1 MNATLALLLLR
12 RRSRPGAWALAAYL
26 LSIAEWSIGYCLQL
40 RSGSLEERL
49 FWSKVQYL
57 GTAGVPLFGLIFLL
71 QHVGLGKWLRP
82 YRVFLLAIVPVVTQ
96 AAVWT
101 NEFHGLIW
109 PKVWLDNSG
118 GFPMMGRTHGPGFWI
133 FYLYCYGLI
142 LVSIILLAG
151 ILVRSQRLY
160 RGQAAVLLG
169 GCLAPIAGNVLY
181 TFDINPL
188 RHLDLTVFG
197 FSITG
202 LSMLWGLRRYG
213 LPDTM
218 PLARRI
224 IFESMPDAVVVLD
237 GEGTILDMNP
247 EATAIF
253 GLREARL
260 IGRQAVDVFAS
271 HKEFAELCGTQRGGS
286 QEVSIFRGGIAR
298 RYEVKLTPVDELW
311 EGAGFVL
318 VLRDITARKVA
329 EEQLR
334 EAHAEMERRVED
346 RTADL
351 KVTIEELRE
360 AQVQL
365 TLAAFYDSLTA
376 LPNRRMF
383 LDTLSRRIEEWRSNP
398 AVPFAVLYLDID
410 RFKIYN
416 DGYGHDLGDQLL
428 IEFSRRLRAC
438 FRPVDTVARI
448 GGDEFTVLLAEIEGA
463 QDVECIVEQCLKEL
477 AHPIEALGQQ
487 GHLSVSVGGAI
498 SDDFYASAQE
508 VVRKADLAMYAAK
521 MRESRFVLFDAGMQ
535 VRASSRL
542 ELDQDI
548 RQAAD
553 RGEFRIQFQPIVSL
567 RSGAVAGFEALM
579 RWQHPRLGLLP
590 PSNFLGAAE
599 DAGVLVDVEEW
610 VLAEVCRQ
618 HAAWRKEAPA
628 LDPFPFISINLSA
641 AHFRQPQRL
650 WRKLD
655 SLLASFEVDPA
666 YLRVEIL
673 ESILIAN
680 TRAGG
685 GLLEGL
691 YARGLQIDL
700 DDFGTGYS
708 SLSYLA
714 RFPVRSLK
722 IDRSFI
728 QAMGS
733 DARALLIVRTIV
745 ALAGSLSIDVV
756 AEGVESDAQYEQLHS
771 LGCGYAQ
778 GYYFSAPV
786 DADEALR
793 LLPRRK
799 RSMRRLAMGGL

>member
-1 MNATLALLLLR
+1 
-12 RRSRPGAWALAAYL
+12 
-26 LSIAEWSIGYCLQL
+26 
-40 RSGSLEERL
+40 
-49 FWSKVQYL
+49 
-57 GTAGVPLFGLIFLL
+57 
-71 QHVGLGKWLRP
+71 
-82 YRVFLLAIVPVVTQ
+82 
-96 AAVWT
+96 
-101 NEFHGLIW
+101 
-109 PKVWLDNSG
+109 
-118 GFPMMGRTHGPGFWI
+118 
-133 FYLYCYGLI
+133 
-142 LVSIILLAG
+142 
-151 ILVRSQRLY
+151 
-160 RGQAAVLLG
+160 
-169 GCLAPIAGNVLY
+169 
-181 TFDINPL
+181 
-188 RHLDLTVFG
+188 
-197 FSITG
+197 
-202 LSMLWGLRRYG
+202 
-213 LPDTM
+213 
-218 PLARRI
+218 
-224 IFESMPDAVVVLD
+224 
-237 GEGTILDMNP
+237 
-247 EATAIF
+247 
-253 GLREARL
+253 
-260 IGRQAVDVFAS
+260 
-271 HKEFAELCGTQRGGS
+271 
-286 QEVSIFRGGIAR
+286 
-298 RYEVKLTPVDELW
+298 
-311 EGAGFVL
+311 
-318 VLRDITARKVA
+318 
-329 EEQLR
+329 
-334 EAHAEMERRVED
+334 
-346 RTADL
+346 
-351 KVTIEELRE
+351 
-360 AQVQL
+360 
-365 TLAAFYDSLTA
+365 
-376 LPNRRMF
+376 
-383 LDTLSRRIEEWRSNP
+383 
-398 AVPFAVLYLDID
+398 
-410 RFKIYN
+410 
-416 DGYGHDLGDQLL
+416 LGDQLL

-463 QDVECIVEQCLKEL
+463 QDVEFIVEQCLKEL

-498 SDDFYASAQE
+498 SDDFYATAQE

-628 LDPFPFISINLSA
+628 LEPFPFISINLSA